1 MSTRFDQTAFLFD
14 QNGAFIEDLYTRFL
28 SDPQSVDPSW
38 REVFADI
45 GDNIGGLLTDRRG
58 ATWAPR
64 TGVAQPERPEIQRQ
78 GSGAVSLRAPD
89 AVAIGAA
96 ARDSIRVLMLI
107 RAYRVRGHLIA
118 DLDPLG
124 LDVERHNPEL
134 DPATYGFTEV
144 DYDRPF
150 FVDGV
155 LGLDTPTLREI
166 LTAVKLTYCSKIGV
180 EFMHIQYPDQK
191 AWIQQR
197 VESTRNQPSLPP
209 GEKKNILDQLHVS
222 EGFERFLHIKYPG
235 SKRFSLEGA
244 ESVIPA
250 IETIVES
257 AGALGVEEIVI
268 GMSHRGRLNVL
279 TAVMGKSY
287 TAIFSEFQG
296 ESAHPEDVQGSGD
309 VKYHLGSSADRELP
323 GGGSI
328 HLSLTA
334 NPSHLEAV
342 NPVVAGKTRAKQGH
356 RKDLER
362 RKVMGLLMHGDAAFS
377 GQGLVAETLGLSQ
390 LRGYRTGGTIHV
402 IVNNQI
408 GFTTSPKYSRSS
420 PYPSDVGKM
429 IQAPIFHVN
438 GDDPEA
444 VVHAAKLAVE
454 FRQQF
459 NGDVIIDIFC
469 YRRHGHNEGDEPA
482 FTQPLMYRKIASHP
496 TTRQLYTER
505 LIADGTLSP
514 READALITA
523 FNRRLENDLEAS
535 KSYRPNKADSMDGK
549 WAGYE
554 RAPSVG
560 PRRGETGV
568 PLELLKEVGSAIS
581 TPPPGIDVHRKLV
594 RLLEQRRDLIDRGD
608 GIDWALAEALAFG
621 TLLCEGN
628 PVRLSGQDSGRG
640 TFSHRHS
647 VLVDQTNENRVVP
660 LNHIRQGQAAFEV
673 VDSMLSEQA
682 VLGFEYG
689 YALADP
695 GSLVLW
701 EAQFG
706 DFANGAQVIIDQ
718 FIVPGESKWLR
729 MCGLVMLL
737 PHGFEGQG
745 PEHSSARLERYL
757 QMCAQ
762 DNMQVAN
769 CTTPASYFHILR
781 RQLHRRFR
789 KPLVIMTPK
798 SLLRH
803 KRCVS
808 KLEDMLSGTSFH
820 RVLPEESPPGPDG
833 GIRRV
838 VVCTG
843 KVFYDFEEARDKRG
857 IKNITLLRLE
867 EIAPFPEAPLAE
879 ELRRL
884 PQAEVVFAQEEPQ
897 NMGAWTYVAPRLETL
912 LTELGGVCVRPK
924 YVGRPESSSPAT
936 GTLKMHVQEQ
946 AELVERALTF

>member
-1 MSTRFDQTAFLFD
+1 MSTRFEQTSFLFD

-28 SDPQSVDPSW
+28 NDPHSVDGSW
-38 REVFADI
+38 REVFADL
-45 GDNIGGLLTDRRG
+45 GDDISGLLTDRRG

-64 TGVAQPERPEIQRQ
+64 NDISLSSDAATARGPDA
-78 GSGAVSLRAPD
+78 AVSLRAPD
-89 AVAIGAA
+89 AVAMGAA

-118 DLDPLG
+118 DLDPLR
-124 LDVERHNPEL
+124 LDGEKHNPEL
-134 DPATYGFTEV
+134 DPATYGFTET
-144 DYDRPF
+144 DYDRAF

-155 LGLDTPTLREI
+155 LGMDTASLREI

-197 VESTRNQPSLPP
+197 AESTRNQPSLSPQ
-209 GEKKNILDQLHVS
+209 EKKDILNQLHVS

-257 AGALGVEEIVI
+257 SANLGVEEVVI

-309 VKYHLGSSADRELP
+309 VKYHLGSSADRTLP
-323 GGGSI
+323 DGGEI

-342 NPVVAGKTRAKQGH
+342 NPVVAGKTRAKQG
-356 RKDLER
+356 RREGIAR
-362 RKVMGLLMHGDAAFS
+362 RKVLGLLLHGDAAFS
-377 GQGLVAETLGLSQ
+377 GQGLVAETLELSQ
-390 LRGYRTGGTIHV
+390 LRGYRTDGTIH
-402 IVNNQI
+402 IIINNQI

-444 VVHAAKLAVE
+444 VVHVAKLAVE

-482 FTQPLMYRKIASHP
+482 FTQPLMYHKIASHP

-514 READALITA
+514 READALITT
-523 FNRRLENDLEAS
+523 FNRRLETDLEAS
-535 KSYRPNKADSMDGK
+535 KSYRPNKADSMEGL
-549 WAGYE
+549 WAKYE
-554 RAPSVG
+554 RAPSEG

-568 PLELLKEVGSAIS
+568 PLDLLKEVGLAIA
-581 TPPPGIDVHRKLV
+581 TAPDGFNVHRKLSRQLDTRR
-594 RLLEQRRDLIDRGD
+594 RLVESGE

-621 TLLCEGN
+621 SLLCENN

-640 TFSHRHS
+640 TFSQRHS
-647 VLVDQTNENRVVP
+647 VLVDQITEDRYVP
-660 LNHIRQGQAAFEV
+660 LNHIRPGQAAFEV

-695 GSLVLW
+695 ASLVLW

-706 DFANGAQVIIDQ
+706 DFANGAQVIVDQ

-781 RQLHRRFR
+781 RQLRRKFR

-808 KLEDMLSGTSFH
+808 KLADMGPGTSFH
-820 RVLPEESPPGPDG
+820 RVLHEDTVLCPDNE
-833 GIRRV
+833 IRRV

-843 KVFYDFEEARDKRG
+843 KVFYDIEAERDSRE
-857 IKNITLLRLE
+857 IKDIALIRLE
-867 EIAPFPEAPLAE
+867 EIAPFPDEPLAD
-879 ELRRL
+879 ELRRF
-884 PQAEVVFAQEEPQ
+884 PRAEIVFAQEEPQ

-912 LTELGGVCVRPK
+912 MTRLGGACVRPA
-924 YVGRPESSSPAT
+924 YAGRPESSSPAT
-936 GTLKMHVQEQ
+936 GTLNTHLREQ
-946 AELVERALTF
+946 AELVDQALSL